1 MDHRSNCKMQK
12 SELLENTV
20 EKLHDLGYGDAFI
33 DKITKIQPMKEII
46 DHLNFIKTSALW
58 KNIKRMRRQTT
69 D

>member
-33 DKITKIQPMKEII
+33 DKIPKIQPMKEII
-46 DHLNFIKTSALW
+46 DHLNFIKTSAL
-58 KNIKRMRRQTT
+58 
-69 D
+69 